1 MTLSTVSTLLFIAL
15 VAVVSPVLSEITGRF
30 AIPDVVF
37 EIGLGIVIGPSLL
50 NIAHVDSVIS
60 ALSQMGLSFL
70 MFLAGFELDL
80 ARVRGRPLRLAT
92 LGWMISLGMALLTAL
107 ALVTL
112 GTVLDAVVVGLALTT
127 TALGTLLPILRDTG
141 VLGGPFRRSHHGHR
155 QRRGVRP
162 ILAVAILLDKR
173 NAAVTGVLVLLFIA
187 VAAAAAIVAARPY
200 PPKFI
205 ALLHRHLQSSAQL
218 PVRVSVVLVLGLVY
232 LAFRLGLDVLL
243 GAFAAG
249 IVVRLLIRGEDAPII
264 KGKLEAIGFGFL
276 IPIFFIVSGVQFD
289 LTALTSRPIDLLRVP
304 LFLVL
309 FLVIRGVPAF
319 LLYRRDVEKGH
330 LAPLAL
336 FSRDGAAPRGGDH
349 DDRGGG
355 RTDAAGK
362 RSGPGVGRDALG
374 SHLPHAGE
382 SPLGRIPLPSA
393 AAPALP
399 TEHRPEGPERPELAP
414 GLQPP
419 LLATTDGTDTL
430 LPPPSPRTTQT
441 PNGAIDQ
448 GPGGGFT
455 KEPT

>member
-1 MTLSTVSTLLFIAL
+1 MTLTTVSTLLFIAL
-15 VAVVSPVLSEITGRF
+15 AAVISPVLSELSGRF

-37 EIGLGIVIGPSLL
+37 EIGLGIVIGPELL
-50 NIAHVDSVIS
+50 NIAHVDSVIT

-80 ARVRGRPLRLAT
+80 ARVRGRPLQLAAF
-92 LGWMISLGMALLTAL
+92 GWAISLGLALLTAL

-127 TALGTLLPILRDTG
+127 TALGTLLPILRDSG
-141 VLGGPFRRSHHGHR
+141 LLGGPF
-155 QRRGVRP
+155 GVRVMAIGSVGEFGP
-162 ILAVAILLDKR
+162 ILAVAVLLDKR
-173 NAAVTGVLVLLFIA
+173 NAGVTGGLVLLFVA
-187 VAAAAAIVAARPY
+187 VAAMAAMVAARPY
-200 PPKFI
+200 PPRFI

-218 PVRVSVVLVLGLVY
+218 PIRVSVVLVLGLVY

-309 FLVIRGVPAF
+309 FLVIRGAARASSLPPRSRERPAGPAGAV
-319 LLYRRDVEKGH
+319 LRDC
-330 LAPLAL
+330 
-336 FSRDGAAPRGGDH
+336 AAPGRGDH

-355 RTDAAGK
+355 RPDAAGE
-362 RSGPGVGRDALG
+362 RRRPGRGRDALG
-374 SHLPHAGE
+374 PHLSYAGQ
-382 SPLGRIPLPSA
+382 A
-393 AAPALP
+393 AAGSTPAPLSCRSAFAD
-399 TEHRPEGPERPELAP
+399 RPPARA
-414 GLQPP
+414 
-419 LLATTDGTDTL
+419 
-430 LPPPSPRTTQT
+430 
-441 PNGAIDQ
+441 GA
-448 GPGGGFT
+448 
-455 KEPT
+455 